1 MEKKSLGDLRLSKER
16 ALKRCTPFSTAPS
29 KLPKAGWIL
38 ITLCALLAFPG
49 MTAARE
55 KHADTEFLEE
65 AIQNGMASADIIALL
80 DQTVGVA
87 ASTGANQAVP
97 QQLRQGLYVTAIRQS
112 SNVILRFEVDGSS
125 TQPRYAI
132 AEVAVSADLGSRF
145 LEFVKAALGTA
156 ESIFSAAP
164 QFAKPWE
171 LALDAQS
178 SSGGEVTIKVEGDAT
193 AHFTLSWEIVSPK
206 RPLDSF
212 VVPTAFGSKEAGTE
226 HINVVVHFSITLE
239 AFTFLR
245 TIYVSGVP
253 QRYQDLPL
261 SPHTWLHLTVTNGST
276 ERYVVVHFDA
286 ITVNGQRLFVAEGPA
301 STDVGGR
308 FLNESITR
316 MQEMLNQ
323 EAAKPGSSTKWE
335 TEFYY
340 DDPDTGV
347 IVVAVAGELGIF
359 DAAYELQTPSRN
371 VRQHDKRTLD

>member
-1 MEKKSLGDLRLSKER
+1 MEKKFLRHLRLSNRR
-16 ALKRCTPFSTAPS
+16 ALERCTRSNAAVS
-29 KLPKAGWIL
+29 RMAWIL
-38 ITLCALLAFPG
+38 IPFCALLAFPG
-49 MTAARE
+49 VTTARE
-55 KHADTEFLEE
+55 KHVDTEFLEE

-80 DQTVGVA
+80 DQTVGAA
-87 ASTGANQAVP
+87 ASTGANRAVP

-112 SNVILRFEVDGSS
+112 SNIILRFEVDGSG
-125 TQPRYAI
+125 TQPRYTI
-132 AEVAVSADLGSRF
+132 AELAVSADLGRKF
-145 LEFVKAALGTA
+145 LDFVKAALGTA

-193 AHFTLSWEIVSPK
+193 AHFTLSWDIASPK

-226 HINVVVHFSITLE
+226 HINVVVHFPITLE

-276 ERYVVVHFDA
+276 DRFVVVHFDA
-286 ITVNGQRLFVAEGPA
+286 ITPNGQRLFVAEGPA

-323 EAAKPGSSTKWE
+323 ETAKPGSSGKWE

-347 IVVAVAGELGIF
+347 IVVAVAGEQGTF
-359 DAAYELQTPSRN
+359 DAAYEIQTPTQN
-371 VRQHDKRTLD
+371 VRQHGKSTVD